1 LTLTDSSKISA
12 SIRWENWLRDFEI
25 YLSGTGV
32 KNDTQKRAILLH
44 VSGRKI
50 REIFATLE
58 IADEKYCTATKALDN
73 YFKPLKNVEF
83 QQFSFMQ
90 IKQQPNETIDYF
102 AVRLQTAAAT
112 CDFHKKD
119 DEIKRQIK
127 RLMDVHQSIL
137 KRKF

>member
-1 LTLTDSSKISA
+1 M
-12 SIRWENWLRDFEI
+12 
-25 YLSGTGV
+25 

-58 IADEKYCTATKALDN
+58 IADEKYGTATKALDN

-90 IKQQPNETIDYF
+90 IKQQPNKTIDDF
-102 AVRLQTAAAT
+102 AVRLKIASCT

-119 DEIKRQIK
+119 DEIKQQIING
-127 RLMDVHQSIL
+127 LLNL
-137 KRKF
+137 KNY